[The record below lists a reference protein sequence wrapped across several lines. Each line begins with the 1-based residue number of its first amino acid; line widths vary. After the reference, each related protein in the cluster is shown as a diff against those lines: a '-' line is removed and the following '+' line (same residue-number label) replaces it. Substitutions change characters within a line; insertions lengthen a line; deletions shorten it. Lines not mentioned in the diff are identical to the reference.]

1 MFKSKFI
8 GSEKTAQDAQDRIFR
23 NMSAGEKIKIT
34 SGFYDLA
41 IKLNKL
47 GKNYD
52 PRRVVRKN
60 SRNS

>member
-1 MFKSKFI
+1 MFKLKFI

-34 SGFYDLA
+34 SDFYDLA

-52 PRRVVRKN
+52 SRRVVRKN
-60 SRNS
+60 S